1 MTTMA
6 EQKMKIIVTLF
17 GAYGQA
23 SDKNRQLIY
32 IQCLKDVPDQLLGK
46 ACKKLL
52 LESEFLPSIAKI
64 IEASRNIA
72 GEIDE
77 TRRVKTWAEAWEEI
91 EKVMYI
97 TPWGGTPVFSTPE
110 IAKAVFSYGWNTL
123 QQSLAA
129 DMPTVRAQIRRIYE
143 DVCKRSL
150 QQANNEYVLTGE
162 KESLIQ
168 ARTSEN
174 YSSKPLEDVVLR
186 LKEKHSARQAR
197 TMAEAI

>member
-1 MTTMA
+1 MIIVA
-6 EQKMKIIVTLF
+6 EQRMKIIVTLF

-32 IQCLKDVPDQLLGK
+32 IQCLKDIPEQLLGK

-64 IEASRNIA
+64 VEASREIA

-77 TRRVKTWAEAWEEI
+77 TRRVKTWAEAWDEI
-91 EKVMYI
+91 EKAMNR
-97 TPWGGTPVFSTPE
+97 TPWEKTPIFSTPE

-143 DVCKRSL
+143 DVCKRNL
-150 QQANNEYVLTGE
+150 QQANSEYVLIGK

-168 ARTSEN
+168 ARAHES
-174 YSSKPLEDVVLR
+174 YSSKPLEDIVLQ
-186 LKEKHSARQAR
+186 LKEKHSVKQTE
-197 TMAEAI
+197 TMAGAI